1 MISVNTDEIIKRLKD
16 SKADALYLMKSD
28 GTIKYCV
35 IPCDKVCREKIEA
48 AANNLFCS
56 GYPEKYDEEIREEL
70 GDLYDEFRG
79 GVTKT

>member
-1 MISVNTDEIIKRLKD
+1 MRTSEIIQRLKN
-16 SKADALYLMKSD
+16 SNTDALYLLKAD
-28 GTIKYCV
+28 GTIKYCE

-56 GYPEKYDEEIREEL
+56 GYPEQYDEELREEL